1 MTTVY
6 VLFYTVA
13 YEGSLLLGVYTTEEE
28 ARAAWEAW
36 AHDRR
41 ALATDEGCDI
51 REVVVGAPAEW

>member
-28 ARAAWEAW
+28 ALAAWEAW
-36 AHDRR
+36 SKSRVAI
-41 ALATDEGCDI
+41 TDDECDI